1 MKPVGVGVQSTEYLS
16 GNIEA
21 HAVFDVGSAKRIGPI
36 ECQHGITDVVHQ
48 TFLTNKAHM
57 LKMSL

>member
-21 HAVFDVGSAKRIGPI
+21 HAVFDVGSAKRIAQSNANMG
-36 ECQHGITDVVHQ
+36 
-48 TFLTNKAHM
+48 
-57 LKMSL
+57 